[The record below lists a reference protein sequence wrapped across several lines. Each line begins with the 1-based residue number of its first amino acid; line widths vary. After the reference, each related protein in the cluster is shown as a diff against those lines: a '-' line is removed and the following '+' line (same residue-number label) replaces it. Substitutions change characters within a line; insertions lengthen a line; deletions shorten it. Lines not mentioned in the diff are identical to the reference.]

1 MGGDLDDEGWEGGE
15 SDMSGMSEE
24 EVEEL
29 EAEMRRDQ
37 AEMEDQVD
45 SSDEEIRK
53 PVLGKRSKGVSLKY
67 EYEFE

>member
-1 MGGDLDDEGWEGGE
+1 
-15 SDMSGMSEE
+15 MSGMSEE

-29 EAEMRRDQ
+29 EAEMKRDQ

>member
-1 MGGDLDDEGWEGGE
+1 
-15 SDMSGMSEE
+15 MSGMSEG

-29 EAEMRRDQ
+29 EAEMKRDQ
-37 AEMEDQVD
+37 AEMENQAD

-53 PVLGKRSKGVSLKY
+53 TVLGKRNKGVTLKY